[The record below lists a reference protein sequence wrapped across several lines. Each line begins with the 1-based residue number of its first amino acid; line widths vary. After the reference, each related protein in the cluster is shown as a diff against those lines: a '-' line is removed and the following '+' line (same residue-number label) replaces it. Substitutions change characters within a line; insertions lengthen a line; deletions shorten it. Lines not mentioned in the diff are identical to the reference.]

1 MTRSSNPQCR
11 IFSRWLTNQALTDV
25 ALLKIGDVPHMNRNH
40 SQQQFSNYLWTK
52 FHMRKIA
59 YFAFATSILL
69 AGCASQPKEAS
80 VSISPNV
87 YRFNEIK
94 SSLATPIVDALVE
107 LHPSKILIIKC
118 PGTPNAKIIQ
128 FERELRARHMS
139 ELQMLESEKGCDR

>member
-1 MTRSSNPQCR
+1 
-11 IFSRWLTNQALTDV
+11 
-25 ALLKIGDVPHMNRNH
+25 
-40 SQQQFSNYLWTK
+40 
-52 FHMRKIA
+52 MRKIA

-107 LHPSKILIIKC
+107 LHPSKILILKC